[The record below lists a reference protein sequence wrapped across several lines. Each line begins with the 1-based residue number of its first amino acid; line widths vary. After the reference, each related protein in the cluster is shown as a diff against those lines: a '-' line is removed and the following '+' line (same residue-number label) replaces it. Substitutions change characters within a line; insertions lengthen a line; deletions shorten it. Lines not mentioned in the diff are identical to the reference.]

1 MGREYSGRRHMVIRQ
16 RRKQREKLAKLR
28 AAYQVASDDG
38 TKQKIVEKIQK
49 IVPTYPLNQLKS

>member
-28 AAYQVASDDG
+28 AAYQGASDEA
-38 TKQKIVEKIQK
+38 TRQKIIEKIKK
-49 IVPTYPLNQLKS
+49 IAPTYQMNKL